1 MIIFH
6 LFLFHVR
13 IMKVELTKTVFS
25 HVQKASYSQIS
36 MSTGLFLQ
44 ALKSA
49 QILWGINLC
58 LEKVQ
63 VIFQVRVKPDIFLRF
78 KPENLLLNTTRYNLS
93 SNLKFFSGLI
103 QQVQTWKNIQVS
115 PDNPT
120 FQAQINYSHKIIF
133 GQNVGY
139 SCQCLQV
146 QEKLYLKW

>member
-25 HVQKASYSQIS
+25 HIQKASYSQIS

-78 KPENLLLNTTRYNLS
+78 KPENLLLNTARSPGYNLGYK
-93 SNLKFFSGLI
+93 LTYFPGLFC
-103 QQVQTWKNIQVS
+103 QVQT
-115 PDNPT
+115 
-120 FQAQINYSHKIIF
+120 
-133 GQNVGY
+133 
-139 SCQCLQV
+139 
-146 QEKLYLKW
+146 